1 MDVVKRLPLSLAAAV
16 LLTLV
21 GLAGLA
27 RGAVPLGSADAVAGS
42 EHGSS
47 HDGGQPL
54 VVSGAYVREPAN
66 GVSAAAYFTI
76 YNTSDTPDTLRTVQS
91 GAGADTTLHTDASG
105 TMQDTSSLSIPAH
118 GSVSLSPG
126 KGHVMITKLY
136 GPLKAGQSVNLQ
148 LSFDKSGQL
157 LVTAPVIGVTAP
169 TPTAVAP
176 R

>member
-1 MDVVKRLPLSLAAAV
+1 MDVVKRLPLSLVAAV
-16 LLTLV
+16 LLALV
-21 GLAGLA
+21 GVAGLA
-27 RGAVPLGSADAVAGS
+27 RGAVPQSSAGAD
-42 EHGSS
+42 S
-47 HDGGQPL
+47 HSGHDSGYGGGQGL

-76 YNTSDTPDTLRTVQS
+76 YNTSDSPDTLRTVQS

-105 TMQDTSSLSIPAH
+105 TMQDTSALSIPAH

-169 TPTAVAP
+169 APTAVAP